1 MAVLSNEG
9 GHGFWMLVARICWLS
24 AYGVTAFSA
33 LWFAFINFLGDEA
46 NHPLDFLSNKLRTRP
61 YWYLLV
67 LFGLGGLVSAD
78 IFSGEVEELQSTL
91 PELMVSVNLEGFMLV
106 GTMML
111 NESAAAGMVVMLL
124 HIIISKGLVLIVSI
138 PTLDFLPGAIYA
150 NMYFFLYMFFVFVL
164 KTGAE
169 RHGHLLDK
177 QEAGNNQNPA
187 KKSKVK
193 LPEGAS
199 TVPRLWA
206 RTILYGNPVLMILSD
221 ILFLA
226 VYLMSRGEYGKAL
239 TICYSIVATLL
250 LFGCCSQ
257 FRAGTTVE

>member
-9 GHGFWMLVARICWLS
+9 GHGFWMFVARICWIA

-33 LWFAFINFLGDEA
+33 LWFAFVNFLGDEA
-46 NHPLDFLSNKLRTRP
+46 NHPLDFLSNKLRSRP

-67 LFGLGGLVSAD
+67 LFGLGGLVGAD

-91 PELMVSVNLEGFMLV
+91 PELMVALNVEGFLLV

-111 NESAAAGMVVMLL
+111 KESAAAGMVTMLL
-124 HIIISKGLVLIVSI
+124 HIIVSKGLVLIVSI
-138 PTLDFLPGAIYA
+138 PNLDFLPGAMYA
-150 NMYFFLYMFFVFVL
+150 NMYFFLYMFFVFVV

-169 RHGHLLDK
+169 RHADLLVK
-177 QEAGNNQNPA
+177 QDENPEMT
-187 KKSKVK
+187 KSKVRV
-193 LPEGAS
+193 PEGAS

-206 RTILYGNPVLMILSD
+206 RTILYGNPVLMILTD